1 MSMITGCPACGTLF
15 KVVPDQLK
23 VSEGWVR
30 CGHCGDVFDAAAH
43 LQPEPAPEPQT
54 VPTGAEPP
62 VAVAGTEPAGFAPFV
77 ADTVPDTLPGAAPD
91 HPAPM
96 PTPAPP
102 GAGTAAASPP
112 QAPVALPLRHPDT
125 ALAPAPATT
134 PIPTP
139 TPPVAAAVRAP
150 LAEPPAVL
158 RDPAPLSEPFAS
170 DSDYVREVEAI
181 RSASADASFAPGGD
195 EHAAVLQEVGF
206 VRNARREARWRRPV
220 VRAGLALVAL
230 LLAGL
235 LAVQVGLQH
244 HDRLAAD
251 MPGLRPALQALCE
264 AAGCRLQPPR
274 RIDAL
279 VIDGSGFTRLRG
291 ETYRLSVTVR
301 NQALG
306 PAATPHLELTL
317 TDTQDQP
324 VVRRVFSPADLGGDD
339 GSIAAAA
346 EWSGAAVVTLALP
359 SASNRVAGYRL
370 LAFYP

>member
-43 LQPEPAPEPQT
+43 LQPEP
-54 VPTGAEPP
+54 VPAAAGRPP
-62 VAVAGTEPAGFAPFV
+62 AAMADTEPAGIASLG
-77 ADTVPDTLPGAAPD
+77 AETVPDMLSDAAAEA
-91 HPAPM
+91 PAPV
-96 PTPAPP
+96 P
-102 GAGTAAASPP
+102 GTAPVRAEPAVASPP
-112 QAPVALPLRHPDT
+112 PQVPMALPLRHPDP
-125 ALAPAPATT
+125 APAPAAT
-134 PIPTP
+134 
-139 TPPVAAAVRAP
+139 PVAGAP
-150 LAEPPAVL
+150 LAEPPAAPS
-158 RDPAPLSEPFAS
+158 DPAPLSEPFAS

-195 EHAAVLQEVGF
+195 EHAAALQEVGF

-220 VRAGLALVAL
+220 VRAALALLAL
-230 LLAGL
+230 LLVGL

-291 ETYRLSVTVR
+291 DTYRLSVTVR

-346 EWSGAAVVTLALP
+346 EWSGAADVTLALP